1 MSQAKTVPPFYH
13 NHIRAIELPSRAK
26 TRSGHLDVQGR
37 DVALQV
43 LLGFYLLVQ
52 LFLQAVPLVF
62 QLAQLGG
69 HVELLPGLFLK
80 QLLQNGHTEVQ
91 EPAPRKAAPQV
102 PLGDVARYPPG
113 CPGAG
118 TQGTPRPWPA

>member
-1 MSQAKTVPPFYH
+1 M
-13 NHIRAIELPSRAK
+13 
-26 TRSGHLDVQGR
+26 
-37 DVALQV
+37 ALQV

-80 QLLQNGHTEVQ
+80 QLLQNGT
-91 EPAPRKAAPQV
+91 R
-102 PLGDVARYPPG
+102 RS
-113 CPGAG
+113 PGARPQEG
-118 TQGTPRPWPA
+118 CTPGASR